1 MHLACFL
8 KAVDS
13 VRLSGWLSPG
23 LLKITFVVVLCLTW
37 DGPDRM
43 RPNCVSVAATV
54 SFRFGAITDL
64 ASVCIFFGV
73 APVRRVWKGV
83 SSERSE
89 DKLNLFF
96 FWCRPRSPRYGKG
109 FGVLSKQR
117 RHVIRLVLLV
127 PSDLL

>member
-1 MHLACFL
+1 M
-8 KAVDS
+8 
-13 VRLSGWLSPG
+13 RLSGWLSPG
-23 LLKITFVVVLCLTW
+23 LLKITFAVVLCLTW

-43 RPNCVSVAATV
+43 RPNCVSVAAAV

-96 FWCRPRSPRYGKG
+96 
-109 FGVLSKQR
+109 
-117 RHVIRLVLLV
+117 LLV
-127 PSDLL
+127 SPPLAALWKGVRRRF